1 MRIIITEN
9 QFNTVWFKRRI
20 DLIRKLV
27 DKYLVS
33 MGEPTIASRFY
44 YRDDYF
50 DEVARRVISDLTD
63 RQELTLGQK
72 VNVTD
77 LIRKNFGNRIDYYR
91 HYNEF
96 Y

>member
-1 MRIIITEN
+1 MKIIITEN
-9 QFNTVWFKRRI
+9 QFNNIWFKRRI

-33 MGEPTIASRFY
+33 MGEPTIVSRFY

-50 DEVARRVISDLTD
+50 DEVVRRVISDLTD
-63 RQELTLGQK
+63 RQDLTLGQK
-72 VNVTD
+72 VYVTD

-91 HYNEF
+91 NYQEL